1 MSADLRLPIAELA
14 DVVARALDED
24 LGGDPGRD
32 VTTQATIGVDQEATG
47 HVVARADG
55 VVAGL
60 AVWSVVLGQVADRFA
75 LPVPT
80 VTERAVAMR
89 WSPDGVNDTCAQPE
103 KGSPLS
109 RRREPLILVSCPSSR
124 PRKPVIE
131 GR

>member
-1 MSADLRLPIAELA
+1 MTGVRGRVASAGERRPPPAHRQLA
-14 DVVARALDED
+14 DVVTRALDED

-80 VTERAVAMR
+80 VTERAADGQAVAR
-89 WSPDGVNDTCAQPE
+89 GDVVAELT
-103 KGSPLS
+103 GSTQVL
-109 RRREPLILVSCPSSR
+109 LVAACCPIAS
-124 PRKPVIE
+124 
-131 GR
+131 